1 MSELQRQDMVDLGTL
16 ILALAC
22 RHPVTASSRGD
33 SLAFMAQH
41 YSPEL
46 HNLAASL
53 VSKPP
58 TVFEVRWDVLWMT
71 DVCCILRYLYTHA
84 NSVKLCGILGKTPRP
99 HGSLRG
105 ELIAPAEGGGS

>member
-1 MSELQRQDMVDLGTL
+1 MVDLGTL

-58 TVFEVRWDVLWMT
+58 TVYEVRRAMEIGLNTLWEGMNT
-71 DVCCILRYLYTHA
+71 RR
-84 NSVKLCGILGKTPRP
+84 SVAETPC
-99 HGSLRG
+99 
-105 ELIAPAEGGGS
+105 

>member
-1 MSELQRQDMVDLGTL
+1 MQCDAMKPAHTPKVSELQRQDMSDLGAL

-33 SLAFMAQH
+33 SLAFMSQH

-58 TVFEVRWDVLWMT
+58 TVFEVGWSR
-71 DVCCILRYLYTHA
+71 
-84 NSVKLCGILGKTPRP
+84 
-99 HGSLRG
+99 
-105 ELIAPAEGGGS
+105 